1 MWLMSETGFVSAVT
15 HWDNPEIIVVRARD
29 YESLTGIADFAE
41 QVVKHTPDNDY
52 PIRVEVPREVF
63 AEYVTGQ
70 IMSMTYSN
78 YKDRMYSTRGRDF
91 THALSDVW
99 STMHQVETARYP
111 EQEEEKKSVA
121 KQLDAMYFD
130 A

>member
-1 MWLMSETGFVSAVT
+1 MWLMTETGFVSAVT

-29 YESLTGIADFAE
+29 YESLLDVADFAE
-41 QVVKHTPDNDY
+41 KVIQHTPDNDY
-52 PIRVEVPREVF
+52 PIRVEVPRQVF

-99 STMHQVETARYP
+99 STMHKVETARYP
-111 EQEEEKKSVA
+111 EQEAEKKTEANKLDSV
-121 KQLDAMYFD
+121 YFG

>member
-41 QVVKHTPDNDY
+41 QVIKHTPDNDY

-70 IMSMTYSN
+70 IVSMTYSN

-121 KQLDAMYFD
+121 KRLDAMYFD